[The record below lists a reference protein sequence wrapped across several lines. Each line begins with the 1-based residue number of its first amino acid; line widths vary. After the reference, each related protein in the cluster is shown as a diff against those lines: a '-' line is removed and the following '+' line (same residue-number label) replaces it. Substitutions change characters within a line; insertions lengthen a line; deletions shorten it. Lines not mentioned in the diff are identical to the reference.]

1 MAPPG
6 QQCDVGKSI
15 LGLKPKPQIPS
26 LALPPANFATL
37 AKGGL
42 FYMIV
47 CVLCARLLQSCLT
60 LYDPMDYSPPGSS
73 VRGILQARMLEWSA
87 LPFSRGSS

>member
-6 QQCDVGKSI
+6 QQCDVGKST

-37 AKGGL
+37 AKSGL
-42 FYMIV
+42 SV
-47 CVLCARLLQSCLT
+47 
-60 LYDPMDYSPPGSS
+60 LYDRVCAVY
-73 VRGILQARMLEWSA
+73 
-87 LPFSRGSS
+87 